1 MIIAGLD
8 KNSFVDYPGKIAATV
23 FTPYCNLNCYYCH
36 NRILLLSDAGKS
48 QFTVNEVV
56 AFLEKRKGFLD
67 GVVITGGEPT
77 LQEGLKE
84 FIQIVKALG
93 YAVKLDTNG
102 TNPEILKEL
111 LNKGLLDYVAMDIK
125 SPFNKYKEICG
136 TDAYVEEIK
145 NSIAI
150 LINHGGI
157 GYEFRTTFAPALVDD
172 DIVGIVEM
180 IKDAELYVL
189 QQYRTPA
196 EVEGFNDHRLKT
208 SPYSPSYVRQV
219 LGKISGLIKRC
230 ETRGFHEL

>member
-125 SPFNKYKEICG
+125 SP
-136 TDAYVEEIK
+136 
-145 NSIAI
+145 
-150 LINHGGI
+150 L
-157 GYEFRTTFAPALVDD
+157 L
-172 DIVGIVEM
+172 
-180 IKDAELYVL
+180 L
-189 QQYRTPA
+189 
-196 EVEGFNDHRLKT
+196 
-208 SPYSPSYVRQV
+208 
-219 LGKISGLIKRC
+219 
-230 ETRGFHEL
+230 